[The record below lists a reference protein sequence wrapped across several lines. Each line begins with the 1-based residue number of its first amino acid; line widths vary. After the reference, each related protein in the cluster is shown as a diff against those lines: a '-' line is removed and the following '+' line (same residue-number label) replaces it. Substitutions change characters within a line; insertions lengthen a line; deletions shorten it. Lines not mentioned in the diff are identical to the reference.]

1 MPPRINSK
9 KLVRL
14 ISTRLTT
21 PGTAFKI
28 GDLVESIQRRHPE
41 YSRSTIYTYCTM
53 LSTTGYLCRL
63 EAGQYG
69 ILQNITISDTTLRT
83 KSASLYRDKHR
94 IVHPETISA
103 TLSSARVLLNTQ
115 GLRDTQPLLWGST
128 AEWYGVWDLENK
140 RAVLLGKIVDLGVT
154 TPTGTTLSSLW
165 LTIPLPTG
173 TPSQDA

>member
-14 ISTRLTT
+14 ISTRLNT
-21 PGTAFKI
+21 PGTTFKI
-28 GDLVESIQRRHPE
+28 GDLVESIQRRHPA
-41 YSRSTIYTYCTM
+41 YSRSTIYAYCTM
-53 LSTTGYLCRL
+53 LCTAGHLCRL

-69 ILQNITISDTTLRT
+69 VLRSITISDATLRRN
-83 KSASLYRDKHR
+83 SASLYRDKHR
-94 IVHPETISA
+94 IVHPETINA

-115 GLRDTQPLLWGST
+115 ELRGTQPLLWGST
-128 AEWYGVWDLENK
+128 AEWYGVWDLETK
-140 RAVLLGKIVDLGVT
+140 TAVLLGKIADLGVT

-165 LTIPLPTG
+165 LTTPLSTG

>member
-14 ISTRLTT
+14 ISTRLNT
-21 PGTAFKI
+21 PGTTFKI

-53 LSTTGYLCRL
+53 LCTTGHLCRL
-63 EAGQYG
+63 DTGRYG
-69 ILQNITISDTTLRT
+69 VLRSITIQDTTLRRSST
-83 KSASLYRDKHR
+83 LLYRDKHI

-115 GLRDTQPLLWGST
+115 ELRGTQSLLWGST
-128 AEWYGVWDLENK
+128 AEWYGVWDLETKNSCSIRK
-140 RAVLLGKIVDLGVT
+140 DC
-154 TPTGTTLSSLW
+154 
-165 LTIPLPTG
+165 
-173 TPSQDA
+173 

>member
-1 MPPRINSK
+1 MPPRIDSK

-14 ISTRLTT
+14 ISTRLST
-21 PGTAFKI
+21 PGTTFKI

-41 YSRSTIYTYCTM
+41 YSRSTIYAYCTM
-53 LSTTGYLCRL
+53 LCTTGHLCKL

-69 ILQNITISDTTLRT
+69 IFQNITISDATIRT

-94 IVHPETISA
+94 IVSPETISA
-103 TLSSARVLLNTQ
+103 MLSNARVLLNTQ
-115 GLRDTQPLLWGST
+115 ELSGTQPLLWGST
-128 AEWYGVWDLENK
+128 AEWYGVWDLGTK
-140 RAVLLGKIVDLGVT
+140 TAVLLGKIADLGVT

-165 LTIPLPTG
+165 LTTPLPTG